1 MKAEPRMQ
9 RIERNLSPRQLV
21 LMEVRESRDR
31 YSSLREYGAAA
42 ARTGFSK
49 PALLDRIAESVK
61 ATTRG
66 LARDQQ
72 IRLIR
77 SAQREGMFLGRLAN
91 HCAANLEESEREHEL
106 TTALLHATV
115 GLALTA
121 PPARRDK
128 ELDNCLVAA
137 RRIHVTFA
145 VKLAAVRLIEKEYYG
160 GLRIVFRSPE
170 KHLREHIGSIDRLI
184 GRLEG
189 QLDTGQAGGTDID
202 HSASNR
208 AGSALN
214 ESSVA
219 AHAQAGRWVTFVQA
233 VVADEFGEGAR
244 AVALLAGIVGKR
256 R

>member
-31 YSSLREYGAAA
+31 YNSLLEYATAAA
-42 ARTGFSK
+42 ETGFSK
-49 PALLDRIAESVK
+49 PVLLDRIAECVK

-72 IRLIR
+72 FRLIR

-106 TTALLHATV
+106 TTALLYATV

-121 PPARRDK
+121 APARRDK
-128 ELDNCLVAA
+128 ELNDCLVAA
-137 RRIHVTFA
+137 RRIHCVFA
-145 VKLAAVRLIEKEYYG
+145 VKLAAVRLVEQEYYE
-160 GLRIVFRSPE
+160 GLRIVFRSSE
-170 KHLREHIGSIDRLI
+170 EHLREQMAATVRMID
-184 GRLEG
+184 RLEG
-189 QLDTGQAGGTDID
+189 QLDKGHAGGTDVD
-202 HSASNR
+202 DSASNR
-208 AGSALN
+208 GP
-214 ESSVA
+214 SVVDTFPA
-219 AHAQAGRWVTFVQA
+219 ARAQAGRWVTFVQA

-244 AVALLAGIVGKR
+244 AVALLAGIVCKR
-256 R
+256 ES

>member
-21 LMEVRESRDR
+21 LMEVRESRAR
-31 YSSLREYGAAA
+31 YSSLLEYGAAA
-42 ARTGFSK
+42 AESGFLK

-61 ATTRG
+61 ANTRG

-106 TTALLHATV
+106 STALLYATV
-115 GLALTA
+115 GLALTS

-128 ELDNCLVAA
+128 ELNDCLVAA
-137 RRIHVTFA
+137 RRIHITFA
-145 VKLAAVRLIEKEYYG
+145 VKLAAVRLVEQEYYE
-160 GLRIVFRSPE
+160 GLRIVFRSSE
-170 KHLREHIGSIDRLI
+170 GHLREQMDATARMID
-184 GRLEG
+184 RLEG
-189 QLDTGQAGGTDID
+189 QLDTGQAGGTGVDD
-202 HSASNR
+202 SASNR
-208 AGSALN
+208 AGGAVDKTSP
-214 ESSVA
+214 A
-219 AHAQAGRWVTFVQA
+219 ARAQAGRWVTFVQA

-244 AVALLAGIVGKR
+244 AVALLGSIR
-256 R
+256 HS